1 MQYPFASVSMLSSS
15 RSSCR
20 ASTSARYAKR
30 AASAGAAVVLLAL
43 SGCYYYPPYG
53 YAPYSSYSPYYAGA
67 VPAAGTQQETSVYQT
82 QQAAQSTWTA
92 PPNPAPAAI
101 PDAQYP
107 GSLTATPPVVV
118 AAPMWPVWPAY
129 YPAYPAWPAY
139 YPYPAWGWGAPSI
152 SFGFGYWGGGG
163 RWHR

>member
-1 MQYPFASVSMLSSS
+1 MQYPFAFVSMLSSS
-15 RSSCR
+15 VSACR
-20 ASTSARYAKR
+20 ASTPARYAKR
-30 AASAGAAVVLLAL
+30 AASAGAAVALLAL
-43 SGCYYYPPYG
+43 SGCYYYAPYG

-82 QQAAQSTWTA
+82 QQSAQSTWTA
-92 PPNPAPAAI
+92 APNPAPAAI

-118 AAPMWPVWPAY
+118 AAPVWPVWPAY

-139 YPYPAWGWGAPSI
+139 YSYPAWGWGAPSI

-163 RWHR
+163 HWHR